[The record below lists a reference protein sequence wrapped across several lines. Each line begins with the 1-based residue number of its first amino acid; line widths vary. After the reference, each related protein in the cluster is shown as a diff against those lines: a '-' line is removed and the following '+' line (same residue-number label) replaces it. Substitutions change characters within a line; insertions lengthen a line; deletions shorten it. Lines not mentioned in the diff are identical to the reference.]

1 MGVSLVAMEPR
12 FGELLTAMITPFKHD
27 GALDLNGAR
36 TLARHLVEH
45 GSDGIVVS
53 GTTGESPTLTH
64 DEKMSLFEAILD
76 EVGDDAKIIA
86 GTGTYNTAESIEL
99 TKQAGALGVD
109 ACLTVTPYY
118 SKPPQNGL
126 VAHFTAIADAT
137 SVPLMLYDIPGRTG
151 RRVEIPT
158 LLQLAEHPNI
168 VAVKDAIGDAAETA
182 RVRRELD
189 SGGYEDFEIYSGD
202 DPLLLPHIA
211 AGATGIVSVC
221 SHLVG
226 PQIKQVFEAW
236 RDGKVDEA
244 RRIFL
249 ELQGLFSTIMTL
261 TASPIPVKA
270 AVGMLGLPAG
280 PPRLPLVG
288 PTPDEQAAIRSALEV
303 AGLL

>member
-1 MGVSLVAMEPR
+1 MEPR
-12 FGELLTAMITPFKHD
+12 FGEVLTAMVTPFTRD
-27 GALDLNGAR
+27 GAIDLDGAR
-36 TLARHLVEH
+36 QLATHLVEH
-45 GSDGIVVS
+45 GSDGLVVC
-53 GTTGESPTLTH
+53 GTTGESPTLDH
-64 DEKMSLFEAILD
+64 DEKISLFKAIVD
-76 EVGDDAKIIA
+76 EVGDRATVIA

-99 TKQAGALGVD
+99 TKEVGGLGVD

-126 VAHFTAIADAT
+126 VAHFTAIADES
-137 SVPLMLYDIPGRTG
+137 SVPLMLYDIPGRTA
-151 RRVEIPT
+151 RRVEIAT
-158 LLQLAEHPNI
+158 LLQLAEHPKI

-189 SGGYEDFEIYSGD
+189 SNGHEAFEIYSGD

-226 PQIKQVFEAW
+226 PQIKQIFEAW
-236 RDGKVDEA
+236 RDGKVKEA
-244 RRIFL
+244 GRIFL
-249 ELQGLFSTIMTL
+249 ELQQLFSTIMTL

-280 PPRLPLVG
+280 PPRLPLVE

>member
-1 MGVSLVAMEPR
+1 MEPR
-12 FGELLTAMITPFKHD
+12 FGELLTAMITPFTPD
-27 GALDLNGAR
+27 GALDIEGAR
-36 TLARHLVEH
+36 TLARHLVDH
-45 GSDGIVVS
+45 GSDGLVVC
-53 GTTGESPTLTH
+53 GTTGESPTLSH
-64 DEKMSLFEAILD
+64 DEKMALFEAVLD
-76 EVGDDAKIIA
+76 EVEERATVIA
-86 GTGTYNTAESIEL
+86 GTGSYDTAESIEL
-99 TKQAGALGVD
+99 TKEAGALGVD

-126 VAHFTAIADAT
+126 VAHFTAIADAS

-151 RRVEIPT
+151 RRIEPAT
-158 LLQLAEHPNI
+158 LLQLAEHANI

-189 SGGYEDFEIYSGD
+189 ANGYDGFEIYSGD
-202 DPLLLPHIA
+202 DVLLLPHIA

-226 PQIKQVFEAW
+226 PQIKQIFEAW
-236 RDGKVDEA
+236 RDGKVEEA
-244 RRIFL
+244 RRIYL

-280 PPRLPLVG
+280 PPRLPLVEA
-288 PTPDEQAAIRSALEV
+288 TPDEQAAIRSALEV